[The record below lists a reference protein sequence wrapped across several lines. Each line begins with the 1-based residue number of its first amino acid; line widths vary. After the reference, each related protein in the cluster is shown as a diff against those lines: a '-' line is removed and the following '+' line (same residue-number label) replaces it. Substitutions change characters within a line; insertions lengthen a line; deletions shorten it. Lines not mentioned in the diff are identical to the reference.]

1 VPGNAEV
8 RQFRILRSPA
18 MVGNGDTGMKTAAVD
33 IETTG
38 TEPDDQI
45 TVIGVDIP
53 MGSRLF
59 LNTGGRE
66 YAEATGKE
74 LDNEFPGVV
83 SVNACG
89 SEYSMLGAFQEFAL
103 RRFGRANQDDTDEFK
118 FAAYNG
124 ETWNGGFDLP
134 FIRTRCRE
142 HDVEWPLQG
151 PYTDVMT
158 VVGDHFNVSGKGLE
172 TTYDELVGEGLSE
185 RDPFADSGAAVQ
197 SWQDGEFE
205 SLLQHNLVDIRRTRQ
220 LVNIAEQYCSSSHFS
235 MRSLN
240 PIDP

>member
-1 VPGNAEV
+1 
-8 RQFRILRSPA
+8 
-18 MVGNGDTGMKTAAVD
+18 MKTAAVD

-59 LNTGGRE
+59 LNTDGRE
-66 YAEATGKE
+66 YSDAIGQA
-74 LDNEFPGVV
+74 LDEEFAGVV
-83 SVNACG
+83 SVTACS
-89 SEYSMLGAFQEFAL
+89 SEHSMLSTFQKFAL
-103 RRFGRANQDDTDEFK
+103 RRFGRANQDETDEFK

-124 ETWNGGFDLP
+124 ETWHGGFDLP

-151 PYTDVMT
+151 PYIDVMT

-172 TTYDELVGEGLSE
+172 TTYGELVGEGLNE

-197 SWQDGEFE
+197 SWRDGAFKP
-205 SLLQHNLVDIRRTRQ
+205 LLQHNLVDIRRTRQ
-220 LVNIAEQYCSSSHFS
+220 LVSIAEQYCSSSHFS

>member
-1 VPGNAEV
+1 
-8 RQFRILRSPA
+8 
-18 MVGNGDTGMKTAAVD
+18 MKTAALD

-38 TEPDDQI
+38 TAPDDQI
-45 TVIGVDIP
+45 TVMGLDLP

-66 YAEATGKE
+66 YADKTSNS
-74 LDNEFPGVV
+74 LDAEFERVV
-83 SVNACG
+83 TVTACD
-89 SEYSMLGAFQEFAL
+89 SEDSLLTAFQEFAIQ
-103 RRFGRANQDDTDEFK
+103 RFGCGNQDKTDEFK

-151 PYTDVMT
+151 PYIDVMT
-158 VVGDHFNVSGKGLE
+158 VVGDSFNVSGKSLE
-172 TTYDELVGEGLSE
+172 TTYGELVDEGLNK
-185 RDPFADSGAAVQ
+185 RDPLTDSGAAVQ
-197 SWQDGEFE
+197 RWDDGDFNA
-205 SLLQHNLVDIRRTRQ
+205 LLQHNLVDIRRTRQ
-220 LVNIAEQYCSSSHFS
+220 LVAVAERYCSSSHFS

-240 PIDP
+240 PINP

>member
-1 VPGNAEV
+1 
-8 RQFRILRSPA
+8 
-18 MVGNGDTGMKTAAVD
+18 MKTAALD

-38 TEPDDQI
+38 TAPDDQI

-66 YAEATGKE
+66 YAEATSQS
-74 LDNEFPGVV
+74 LASEFESVV
-83 SVNACG
+83 NVTACD
-89 SEYSMLGAFQEFAL
+89 SEHSLLTAFHEFAI
-103 RRFGRANQDDTDEFK
+103 RRFGRAGPDDTDEFK

-151 PYTDVMT
+151 PYIDVMT
-158 VVGDHFNVSGKGLE
+158 VVGDHFNVSGKSLE
-172 TTYDELVGEGLSE
+172 TTYGELVGEGLNE
-185 RDPFADSGAAVQ
+185 RDPFADSGAAIQ
-197 SWQDGEFE
+197 SWCDGDFE
-205 SLLQHNLVDIRRTRQ
+205 SLLQHNLVDIRRTRR
-220 LVNIAEQYCSSSHFS
+220 LVPVAERYCSSSHFS

>member
-1 VPGNAEV
+1 
-8 RQFRILRSPA
+8 
-18 MVGNGDTGMKTAAVD
+18 MKTAALD

-38 TEPDDQI
+38 TAPDDRI
-45 TVIGVDIP
+45 TVVGVDIP

-59 LNTGGRE
+59 LNTGNGE
-66 YAEATGKE
+66 YAEATSQAVAG
-74 LDNEFPGVV
+74 EFERVV
-83 SVNACG
+83 NVTACN
-89 SEYSMLGAFQEFAL
+89 SEHSLLTTFKEFAI
-103 RRFGRANQDDTDEFK
+103 RRFGRANQADTDEFK

-151 PYTDVMT
+151 PYIEVMT
-158 VVGDHFNVSGKGLE
+158 VVGDHFNVSGKSLE
-172 TTYDELVGEGLSE
+172 TTYGELVGEGLNE

-197 SWQDGEFE
+197 SWRDGEFK
-205 SLLQHNLVDIRRTRQ
+205 SLLQHNLVDIRRTRE
-220 LVNIAEQYCSSSHFS
+220 LVSIAEQYCSSSHFS

>member
-1 VPGNAEV
+1 
-8 RQFRILRSPA
+8 
-18 MVGNGDTGMKTAAVD
+18 MKTAALD

-38 TEPDDQI
+38 TAPDDQI

-59 LNTGGRE
+59 LNTGGRK
-66 YAEATGKE
+66 YAEAAGQA
-74 LDNEFPGVV
+74 LNDEFEGVV
-83 SVNACG
+83 NVTACD
-89 SEYSMLGAFQEFAL
+89 SENSLLTAFQQFAIQ
-103 RRFGRANQDDTDEFK
+103 RFGRGERDKTDEFK

-142 HDVEWPLQG
+142 HDVDWPLQG
-151 PYTDVMT
+151 PYIDVMT
-158 VVGDHFNVSGKGLE
+158 VVGDCFNVSGKSLE
-172 TTYDELVGEGLSE
+172 TTYGELVGEGLNE

-197 SWQDGEFE
+197 SWNDGEFKP
-205 SLLQHNLVDIRRTRQ
+205 LLQHNLVDIRRTRK
-220 LVNIAEQYCSSSHFS
+220 LVTVAERYCSSSHFS

-240 PIDP
+240 PINP